1 MARKKPHFQW
11 TAEDGE
17 APPLGERRDRNEA
30 RAEREALVAMAR
42 RLEALPEGILRQLPI
57 DDAQVEAILHLAR
70 LGPQSAH
77 RRQMLRVQKLLRD
90 ADLEAIEASLAGYQ
104 ADAPAQRTA
113 ERWRDR
119 LIEHGDEALRAY
131 LDEHPRADRQRLRAL
146 IRQARGQGGAAKKAA
161 RKLYQALMAQ
171 EAEQQTW

>member
-17 APPLGERRDRNEA
+17 APPLGERRDREA
-30 RAEREALVAMAR
+30 RVAMAR

-77 RRQMLRVQKLLRD
+77 RRQMLRVQVVLCGAMPAVHAMLCILCRSGAELR
-90 ADLEAIEASLAGYQ
+90 LCSVCVSSRVVWIS
-104 ADAPAQRTA
+104 
-113 ERWRDR
+113 
-119 LIEHGDEALRAY
+119 
-131 LDEHPRADRQRLRAL
+131 
-146 IRQARGQGGAAKKAA
+146 GA
-161 RKLYQALMAQ
+161 
-171 EAEQQTW
+171 